1 MLYLLHGDDDL
12 GAEELLASLREKLGP
27 REMVDLNTTRLDG
40 SQVSLDDLRRVC
52 NTYPFLAPRRLVV
65 VEGLLTALAPRRRG
79 SRKPEGAAAEE
90 SPEEAPE
97 RERQGVPSSLK
108 DLEAYLRALPET
120 TVLVL
125 LEREPLLPEHP
136 ILALARELA
145 QEDPPRAVVREFRT
159 PREDQLGG
167 WVAQRVGRRGG
178 RIAPEAAEALA
189 AFVGRDLRRLDQE
202 IGKLVTYVGSE
213 RPITLEDVEALV
225 PDTRERSLFEFTEAV
240 ARRDARRGMSIL
252 RRLLN
257 EGYPPLVL
265 LTMVARQVR
274 ILLQVK
280 EAQELGYPAPRMARE
295 LGLHPYV
302 VEKALRQAMNF
313 SFPALEQMYRLLL
326 EADLAIKTGAQDP
339 ETALD
344 LLVVEICRL

>member
-12 GAEELLASLREKLGP
+12 GPEEMLTSLREKLGP
-27 REMVDLNTTRLDG
+27 REVVDLNTTRLEG
-40 SQVSLDDLRRVC
+40 SQVSLDALRRAC
-52 NTYPFLAPRRLVV
+52 HTFPFLASRRLVI
-65 VEGLLTALAPRRRG
+65 VEGLLTALAPQRRG
-79 SRKPEGAAAEE
+79 ARKPEMPPLEGGTGEGQKQVGQGA
-90 SPEEAPE
+90 S
-97 RERQGVPSSLK
+97 VSLK
-108 DLEAYLRALPET
+108 ELEAYLRGLPET

-125 LEREPLLPEHP
+125 LEPEPLPPEHP

-167 WVAQRVGRRGG
+167 WIAHRVGKRGG

-202 IGKLVTYVGSE
+202 IGKLITYVGAE
-213 RPITLEDVEALV
+213 RPITLADVEALV
-225 PDTRERSLFEFTEAV
+225 PDTREASLFAFTDAV
-240 ARRDARRGMSIL
+240 AQRDARRGMSVL
-252 RRLLN
+252 RRLLD

-265 LTMVARQVR
+265 LNMLARQVR

-280 EAQELGYPAPRMARE
+280 ELREQGYPPPRMARE

-302 VEKALRQAMNF
+302 VEKVLRQEASL
-313 SFPALEQMYRLLL
+313 SFPVLERAHRLLL

-344 LLVVEICRL
+344 LLVVEVCRP